1 MKGQRHFILILI
13 LLSSLYLG
21 GCNQTVIAKTS
32 LETENTDIS
41 GIPKEP
47 TTITPET
54 SSGTSNKPADEP
66 ANAPSEEPAEAGT
79 PLQGETVFSELDK
92 DIDNNGIMDSVQ
104 LLERTDGT
112 MYATVILNG
121 EPIFHYEW
129 EDLRL
134 ASVNSFEYMDFD
146 QDHENEIFITIYP
159 LVNSM
164 PLIEVLT
171 LKQSDGQWHMM
182 DIPLNEI
189 GNNCFPINITKGDR
203 EFDFVLSSEYTDKQ
217 LLFDATPYYTDD
229 GNTESNS
236 IQLYKSQHFS
246 KGDTVGYVS
255 SWGIW
260 SSWTGTYDGQ
270 NCIIAEQGLQGIG
283 GKFNPLGKVDI
294 YYAYDKDGNI
304 KILDLVH
311 IEIE

>member
-1 MKGQRHFILILI
+1 MRRQRHFILILI
-13 LLSSLYLG
+13 VLSSLYLG

-32 LETENTDIS
+32 LETENADIS

-47 TTITPET
+47 TVIAPET
-54 SSGTSNKPADEP
+54 SRGTPDES
-66 ANAPSEEPAEAGT
+66 ANAPSKEPAIAET
-79 PLQGETVFSELDK
+79 PLQNETVFSELDK

-112 MYATVILNG
+112 MYAAVILNG
-121 EPIFHYEW
+121 ETIFHYEW

-134 ASVNSFEYMDFD
+134 MSVNSFEYLDFD
-146 QDHENEIFITIYP
+146 QDHENEIFITIDP

-164 PLIEVLT
+164 PLTEVLT
-171 LKQSDGQWHMM
+171 LKLSDGQWRMM

-189 GNNCFPINITKGDR
+189 GNNCFPITITKGDG
-203 EFDFVLSSEYTDKQ
+203 EFDFILSSEYTDKQ
-217 LLFDATPYYTDD
+217 LLFDATSYYTDD
-229 GNTESNS
+229 GNIEGNS
-236 IQLYKSQHFS
+236 IQLYKNQHFS

-260 SSWTGTYDGQ
+260 SSWTGTYDGR

-283 GKFNPLGKVDI
+283 GKFNPLGRVDI
-294 YYAYDKDGNI
+294 YYAFDKNGNI
-304 KILDLVH
+304 EILDLVH
-311 IEIE
+311 IE